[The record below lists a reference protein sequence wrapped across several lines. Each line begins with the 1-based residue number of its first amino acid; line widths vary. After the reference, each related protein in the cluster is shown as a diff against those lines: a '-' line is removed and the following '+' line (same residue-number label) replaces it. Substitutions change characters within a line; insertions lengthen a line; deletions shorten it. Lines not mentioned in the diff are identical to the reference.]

1 MPKLSK
7 LFLLLALC
15 AAPVFA
21 ATKFTVEVSANSKTI
36 PVRVT
41 SNSPSLQALALR
53 AFGSHGR
60 YRLVAA
66 GGAAAY
72 TINFTSGGGSS
83 VRVDVTNGQSNAVVD
98 SEVVTGTSQNNA
110 LLRAADAAVEKTN
123 NLGLKGYFASQ
134 ITFVGGSGHNK
145 SIYVSDLFFTSV
157 RRIVSDGHDLLF
169 PRWSPDGTKI
179 IYTSYLHG
187 FPDIYVANLSTMQRT
202 TFASFKGTNMSARYS
217 PDGGRVAMILTGT
230 GGPEIWIGD
239 AAGHSRTRVTH
250 TESAKSSPCW
260 SPDGRSIVF
269 AQEPGPQLYTMS
281 AFGGSAQRVAT
292 GMGTYQAEPDWIRAG
307 GKEKIIFTER
317 ANGSYQIAVYDFV
330 SPKPP
335 VSHAP
340 FDAVEASWLPDG
352 RHAVYSARD
361 QSSSALCILD
371 TETGKSTPISTGGLG
386 SLMQANVLRR

>member
-7 LFLLLALC
+7 IFFLLALC

-36 PVRVT
+36 PVRIS

-60 YRLVAA
+60 YRLVGPGA
-66 GGAAAY
+66 GTAY
-72 TINFTSGGGSS
+72 TIAFSSAGGLA
-83 VRVDVTNGQSNAVVD
+83 VRVDVTSGTTNAAVA
-98 SEVVTGTSQNNA
+98 SEVVTGSSINNA
-110 LLRAADAAVEKTN
+110 LLRAADVAVEKTN
-123 NLGLKGYFASQ
+123 GLGLKGYFASQ

-187 FPDIYVANLSTMQRT
+187 FPDIYVANLATMQRT

-230 GGPEIWIGD
+230 GGPEIWVGP
-239 AAGHSRTRVTH
+239 ASGGSRTRLTH
-250 TESAKSSPCW
+250 TETAKSSPCW

-281 AFGGSAQRVAT
+281 ASGGYASRVAT
-292 GMGTYQAEPDWIRAG
+292 GMGTYQAEPDWIRAS

-330 SPKPP
+330 APKPP

-361 QSSSALCILD
+361 TSSSALCILD

-386 SLMQANVLRR
+386 ALMQANVLRR